1 MTSRPLRIVVADDHE
16 PTRIG
21 LRVALEDGGW
31 DVPASAWDTPSAVSA
46 ALRERPDVCLLDVV
60 MPGGGGLEG
69 TRRIK
74 AEAPEIR
81 VVLLSAI
88 DAQDVVLAGLRAGA
102 DGFLSKDMGSS
113 RLSDT
118 LRGVVEG
125 EAALPRRL
133 VGALIGAYQ
142 RGSDGAGGGRLEH
155 RLTAREREVLDLL
168 LEEAGTGEIA
178 YRLGLNAVTVR
189 RHISGIV
196 RKSGAADRISA
207 LRLARAERARRAA
220 LERVHIA

>member
-1 MTSRPLRIVVADDHE
+1 VTGRALRIVVADDHE

-21 LRVALEDGGW
+21 LRVALEQGGW
-31 DVPASAWDTPSAVSA
+31 DVPASAWDTPSAVGA
-46 ALRERPDVCLLDVV
+46 VLRERPDVALLDVV
-60 MPGGGGLEG
+60 MPGGGGLEAA
-69 TRRIK
+69 RRIK
-74 AEAPEIR
+74 AEASGIR

-88 DAQDVVLAGLRAGA
+88 DAEDVVLAALRAGA
-102 DGFLSKDMGSS
+102 DGFLSKDMDSG
-113 RLSDT
+113 RLAET

-142 RGSDGAGGGRLEH
+142 RGSDGSGGRLEH

-168 LEEAGTGEIA
+168 LQEAGTGEIA